1 MVIKWVENYWLVQN
15 QLLSI
20 EPFEVGSVGCVGRI
34 IRTQF
39 ETTTWDQIETMS
51 KKTRSKIYRSMCQN
65 ALNRLGL
72 TFCDTVTLVPLG
84 RFAGF

>member
-51 KKTRSKIYRSMCQN
+51 KKN
-65 ALNRLGL
+65 
-72 TFCDTVTLVPLG
+72 
-84 RFAGF
+84 